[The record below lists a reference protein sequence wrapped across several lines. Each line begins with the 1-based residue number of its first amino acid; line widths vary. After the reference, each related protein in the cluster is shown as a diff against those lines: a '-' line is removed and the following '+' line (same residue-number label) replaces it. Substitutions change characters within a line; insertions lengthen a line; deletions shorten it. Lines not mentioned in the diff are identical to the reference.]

1 MSALPSTNMD
11 ANEMKMTFEQFDYD
25 IHQLKNGAA
34 TQQAVVSLLDEAS
47 HYLSQYSGGVVNK
60 DGGKKVIIF
69 AFSGHGADHDRIA
82 TNDGKWLYLKDEV
95 RLPLVKH
102 REVSEIPKLFL
113 IDANRGSRRL
123 VDRRNQLETNY
134 RIDCSTISDHTC
146 HATAHGSVWMP
157 VLARVLRERDDTL
170 PNVVDTAN
178 QIVTRRDRRQ
188 QPEALSRLSGH
199 LKLYYTSR
207 KGRFKGAIIC
217 VG

>member
-1 MSALPSTNMD
+1 
-11 ANEMKMTFEQFDYD
+11 MKLTFEQFDYD
-25 IHQLKNGAA
+25 IHQLKNAAA

-47 HYLSQYSGGVVNK
+47 RYLSQYSGGVVNK

-69 AFSGHGADHDRIA
+69 AFSGHGTNNDHDHDHDDLIM
-82 TNDGKWLYLKDEV
+82 TNDGTILNLAEDI

-102 REVSEIPKLFL
+102 SEVSEIPKLFL
-113 IDANRGSRRL
+113 IDTDRGSRKL
-123 VDRRNQLETNY
+123 VDRHNQLETNY
-134 RIDCSTISDHTC
+134 RIDSSTISDHNSYV
-146 HATAHGSVWMP
+146 AAYGSAWMP

-178 QIVTRRDRRQ
+178 QIVTRRERRQ
-188 QPEALSRLSGH
+188 QPESLSRLSGP